1 MNHTFQLSN
10 CGFGFGNK
18 NTINQTNDLNLIH
31 PEKNNIYHDND
42 DKQDKGEENLPQKI
56 EGLLGVAKSDV
67 FLSTSILLSYTVEVN
82 YKTYNYKNENKS
94 TEKHKFREKDYQ
106 KIGKDLLL
114 SLQEFC
120 KIRKKSIFEK
130 TKYKNLENFI
140 QFLKEKS
147 KGN

>member
-18 NTINQTNDLNLIH
+18 NTTNQTNDLNLIH
-31 PEKNNIYHDND
+31 PEKNNIYHDHD

-82 YKTYNYKNENKS
+82 YKTYNYKNENK
-94 TEKHKFREKDYQ
+94 
-106 KIGKDLLL
+106 
-114 SLQEFC
+114 
-120 KIRKKSIFEK
+120 
-130 TKYKNLENFI
+130 
-140 QFLKEKS
+140 
-147 KGN
+147 